1 MATQRDY
8 YEVLLVEKAATGE
21 EIKKAYRKLAMQ
33 YHPDRNPGDAQA
45 EENFKEA
52 AEAYEV
58 LSDENKRARYDRFGH
73 QGVKND
79 HHNYTNVNDIFSQFG
94 DIFGGGGGGGS
105 IFDQFFGGGF
115 AQQRSPNGAERGSDI
130 QIKIGLTLEE
140 IATGVEKTV
149 KVKHLKTCG
158 TCNGSGAKDSTAV
171 ETCKTCSGLGQVR
184 QVRSMGFGQ
193 FVNVAACPT
202 CHGEGR
208 IVKDKCS
215 PCRGEGRVQQE
226 DTLKVKMP
234 AGVSDGNYLTL
245 SGQGNAGKR
254 GGPSGDCFVVVE
266 EEEHDIFLRDGDDV
280 VLDLEVT
287 FPQAALGSE
296 IEVPTLIGA
305 SLLKVQAGTQSGTL
319 LRMRD
324 KGIQHLNRSGKGDQI
339 VRVQVVT
346 PTKLNKQ
353 EKALLQDLAG
363 QDHFKAAGSTN
374 AERESVES
382 EGGVLDNLK
391 SIFS

>member
-1 MATQRDY
+1 MSKQRDY
-8 YEVLLVEKAATGE
+8 YEVLLVEKTATTE

-33 YHPDRNPGDAQA
+33 YHPDRNPGDAAA
-45 EENFKEA
+45 EEMFKEA

-79 HHNYTNVNDIFSQFG
+79 HHHYTNVNDIFSQFS
-94 DIFGGGGGGGS
+94 DIFGGGAGGS

-115 AQQRSPNGAERGSDI
+115 AQQRAPNGAERGSDI
-130 QIKIGLTLEE
+130 QVKIGLTLED
-140 IATGVEKTV
+140 IATGVEKTI

-158 TCNGSGAKDSTAV
+158 TCSGSGAKDSSAV

-208 IVKDKCS
+208 IVKDRCNV
-215 PCRGEGRVQQE
+215 CRGEGRVQEE

-266 EEEHDIFLRDGDDV
+266 EIEHDIFLRDGDDV

-287 FPQAALGSE
+287 FPQAALGAE
-296 IEVPTLIGA
+296 IEVPTLTGA

-324 KGIQHLNRSGKGDQI
+324 KGIQHLNRTGKGDQI

-346 PTKLNKQ
+346 PSKLNKQ
-353 EKALLQDLAG
+353 EKALLQDLAN
-363 QDHFKAAGSTN
+363 QDHFKSSTDVS
-374 AERESVES
+374 AERESVET
-382 EGGVLDNLK
+382 EGGVFDNLK